1 MKTILFVYGSGGHR
15 EQSKRLLKNNK
26 WPNQII
32 EMTEIGVTPILST
45 EKAHFIPEINSKYF
59 GPLLSFPRTFFVSFY
74 QGLITLMIMIRH
86 KPDKVVSTGPLI
98 GAVPLLMGRIFKKA
112 TIFIESWSRFSD
124 SSKTGKLVKTF
135 VNTVLYQNKEIA
147 SKYPNGKYSGRL

>member
-15 EQSKRLLKNNK
+15 EQSKRLLKNNNR
-26 WPNQII
+26 PNQII
-32 EMTEIGVTPILST
+32 EMTETGVTPILST
-45 EKAHFIPEINSKYF
+45 EKAYFIPEMNSKYY

-74 QGLITLMIMIRH
+74 QGLITLIILIRH
-86 KPDKVVSTGPLI
+86 KPNKIVSTGPLI
-98 GAVPLLMGRIFKKA
+98 GAVPLLIGRIFKKD

-124 SSKTGKLVKTF
+124 SSKTGKFAKRF
-135 VNTVLYQNKEIA
+135 VRTVLYQNKEMA